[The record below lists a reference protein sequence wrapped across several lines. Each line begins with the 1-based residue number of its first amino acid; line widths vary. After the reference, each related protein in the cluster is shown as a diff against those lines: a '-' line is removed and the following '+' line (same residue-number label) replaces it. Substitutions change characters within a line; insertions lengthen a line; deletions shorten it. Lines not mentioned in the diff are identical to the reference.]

1 MTERTLTQDPKQDT
15 TPRAAL
21 VRFGV
26 RGVVGGAVAGA
37 VFGALN
43 MWFAHSQ
50 GMPTD
55 TPLKM
60 IATIVQGEEA
70 MADGTASATLGL
82 IVHMALSMMFGLV
95 LALLV
100 VRLRSDALRLLVGLV
115 FGAALYLV
123 NFLVMAPL
131 AYGVFEDANQP
142 LELATHLVFGSVA
155 VLFLMGTRATTAR

>member
-1 MTERTLTQDPKQDT
+1 MTQQTSTQESKHDM
-15 TPRAAL
+15 TPRAEL
-21 VRFGV
+21 IRFGA
-26 RGVVGGAVAGA
+26 RGVIGGAVAGA

-60 IATIVQGEEA
+60 IATIVQGENA
-70 MADGTASATLGL
+70 MADGTASPALGL
-82 IVHMALSMMFGLV
+82 VVHMVLSMMFGLI

-100 VRLRSDALRLLVGLV
+100 LRMRSDALRSLVGLL

-142 LELATHLVFGSVA
+142 LELATHIVFGSVA
-155 VLFLMGTRATTAR
+155 VVFLMGRRATQAR